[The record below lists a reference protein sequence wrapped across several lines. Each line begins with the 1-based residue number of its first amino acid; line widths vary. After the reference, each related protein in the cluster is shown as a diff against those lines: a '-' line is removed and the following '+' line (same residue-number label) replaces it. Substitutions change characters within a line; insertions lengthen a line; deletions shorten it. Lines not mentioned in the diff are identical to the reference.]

1 MLNCRFLLV
10 SVVWDWLML
19 FKAAIKKGSFLQK
32 VSTKIKNLDEG
43 FAARVGFSHGL
54 I

>member
-1 MLNCRFLLV
+1 MNCRSLVV

-19 FKAAIKKGSFLQK
+19 FKAAIKKGSFLPK
-32 VSTKIKNLDEG
+32 VPSKIKNLDEG
-43 FAARVGFSHGL
+43 FAARVGFSHEL

>member
-1 MLNCRFLLV
+1 M
-10 SVVWDWLML
+10 WDWLML
-19 FKAAIKKGSFLQK
+19 FKATIKKGSFLQK
-32 VSTKIKNLDEG
+32 VPTKIKNLDES